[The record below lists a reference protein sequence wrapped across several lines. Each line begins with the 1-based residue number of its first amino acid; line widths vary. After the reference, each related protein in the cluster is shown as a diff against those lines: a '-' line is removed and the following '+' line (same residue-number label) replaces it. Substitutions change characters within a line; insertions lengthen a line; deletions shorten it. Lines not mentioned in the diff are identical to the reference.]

1 MLDLK
6 FIRKYPNLVQQGAE
20 RKNIQIDLDKLLEL
34 DQNRRELQ
42 TSLESH
48 LQQKKTIS
56 RQINF
61 IKENSTALE
70 NLKTESH
77 QLNSLIDSLE
87 GQIKALDQEIHLRL
101 IQIPNLPHASVP
113 DGQTESENQI
123 IKYQGKPVE
132 TDFQILPHWEIAEKL
147 GIIDFERSSQL
158 AGAFFVT
165 FKGAGAR
172 LERALINFMLD
183 LHVKAHGYTEICPP
197 FITRRQALFGTGQ
210 LPRLENDMYCLERD
224 DFFLIPT
231 AEVPLTNFH
240 QNEIFTAEELPIKYV
255 AYTPCFRREA
265 GTHGREN
272 RGLIR
277 IHQFDKVELVQLVK
291 PEESY
296 QTLEI
301 LCQQAEKV
309 LQLLEL
315 PYRVNLLCAG
325 ELSFASAKCYDLEVW
340 SPGIDR
346 YLEVSSCC
354 NFEAF
359 QARRINLRYRPDA
372 GKKVEF
378 VHTLNASGLALPRT
392 FAAILENY
400 QTDEG
405 TIIIPTVL
413 RPYTGFSIIK

>member
-6 FIRKYPNLVQQGAE
+6 FIRKHPELVRLGAE
-20 RKNIQIDLDKLLEL
+20 RKNIQIDLDKLLVL

-42 TSLESH
+42 TRLENH
-48 LQQKKTIS
+48 LRQKNDLS
-56 RQINF
+56 QQINF
-61 IKENSTALE
+61 VKENSVTLE
-70 NLKTESH
+70 NLKTESR

-87 GQIKALDQEIHLRL
+87 KQTKALDQEIYSLL
-101 IQIPNLPHASVP
+101 IQIPNLPHSSVP
-113 DGQTESENQI
+113 DGRSESENQI
-123 IKYQGKPVE
+123 TKYWGKPVE

-165 FKGAGAR
+165 FVGAGAR

-183 LHVKAHGYTEICPP
+183 LHVKEHGYTEISPP
-197 FITRRQALFGTGQ
+197 FLSRRQALFGTGQ

-224 DFFLIPT
+224 DLFLIPT

-240 QNEIFTAEELPIKYV
+240 QNEIFAAEALPVKYV

-291 PEESY
+291 PEKSY

-315 PYRVNLLCAG
+315 PYRVSLLCAG

-340 SPGIDR
+340 SPGIGR

-392 FAAILENY
+392 VAAILENY

-405 TIIIPTVL
+405 TIIVPPVL

>member
-6 FIRKYPNLVQQGAE
+6 FIRKHPELVRLGAE
-20 RKNIQIDLDKLLEL
+20 RKNMSIDLDKLLEL

-48 LQQKKTIS
+48 LQQKNLIS
-56 RQINF
+56 RQINLA
-61 IKENSTALE
+61 KENSAALE
-70 NLKTESH
+70 NLKAESR
-77 QLNSLIDSLE
+77 QLNSLIDVLE
-87 GQIKALDQEIHLRL
+87 EQISVLDQEIHLRM

-113 DGQTESENQI
+113 DGQTETENQI
-123 IKYQGKPVE
+123 IKYWGKPAE
-132 TDFQILPHWEIAEKL
+132 TDFKILPHWEIAEKL
-147 GIIDFERSSQL
+147 GIIDFEHSSQL
-158 AGAFFVT
+158 TGAFFVT

-183 LHVKAHGYTEICPP
+183 LHVKEHGYTEISPP
-197 FITRRQALFGTGQ
+197 FMTRRQALFGTGQ

-224 DFFLIPT
+224 DLFLIPT

-240 QNEIFTAEELPIKYV
+240 QNEIFSAEELPIKYV

-291 PEESY
+291 PAESY
-296 QTLEI
+296 STLEMM
-301 LCQQAEKV
+301 CQHAEEV
-309 LQLLEL
+309 LQQLEL
-315 PYRVNLLCAG
+315 PYRVSLLCAG

-340 SPGIDR
+340 SPGIGR

-359 QARRINLRYRPDA
+359 QARRINLRYRPDR

-392 FAAILENY
+392 VAAILENY

-405 TIIIPTVL
+405 TIIVPPVL

>member
-6 FIRKYPNLVQQGAE
+6 FIRKHPELIRKGAE
-20 RKNIQIDLDKLLEL
+20 RKNIPIDLDKLLEL
-34 DQNRRELQ
+34 DQNRRQLQ

-48 LQQKKTIS
+48 LQQKNALS
-56 RQINF
+56 QQINS
-61 IKENSTALE
+61 IKDNPTAIDT
-70 NLKTESH
+70 LKAESR

-87 GQIKALDQEIHLRL
+87 GQIKTLDQEIYSLL
-101 IQIPNLPHASVP
+101 IQIPNLPHSSVP
-113 DGQTESENQI
+113 DGRSESENQI
-123 IKYQGKPVE
+123 IKYWGKPAE
-132 TDFQILPHWEIAEKL
+132 INFKILPHWEIAEKL

-165 FKGAGAR
+165 FIGAGAR

-183 LHVKAHGYTEICPP
+183 LHVKEHGYTEIAPP
-197 FITRRQALFGTGQ
+197 FLARRQALFGTGQ
-210 LPRLENDMYCLERD
+210 LPRLENDMYCLNRD
-224 DFFLIPT
+224 DLFLIPT

-240 QNEIFTAEELPIKYV
+240 QNEIFAAKELPLKYV

-315 PYRVNLLCAG
+315 PYRVSLLGAG
-325 ELSFASAKCYDLEVW
+325 ELSFASAKCYDLEAW
-340 SPGIDR
+340 SPGVNR

-359 QARRINLRYRPDA
+359 QARRINLRYRPDT
-372 GKKVEF
+372 GEKVEF

-392 FAAILENY
+392 VAAILENY

-405 TIIIPTVL
+405 TIIVPPVL
-413 RPYTGFSIIK
+413 RPYTDFSIIK

>member
-6 FIRKYPNLVQQGAE
+6 FIRKYPELVRQGAE
-20 RKNIQIDLDKLLEL
+20 RKNMSIDVDKLLEL

-48 LQQKKTIS
+48 LQQKNTIS

-61 IKENSTALE
+61 IKENSTTLA

-87 GQIKALDQEIHLRL
+87 RQIKALDQEIHLRL
-101 IQIPNLPHASVP
+101 IQIPNLPHVSVP
-113 DGQTESENQI
+113 DGRTESENQI
-123 IKYQGKPVE
+123 IKNWGKPAD
-132 TDFQILPHWEIAEKL
+132 TDFKILPHWEIAEKL

-158 AGAFFVT
+158 TGAFFVT

-183 LHVKAHGYTEICPP
+183 LQVKEHGYTEISPP
-197 FITRRQALFGTGQ
+197 LVTRRQALFGTGQ
-210 LPRLENDMYCLERD
+210 LPRLENDLYCLERD

-291 PEESY
+291 PAESY

-315 PYRVNLLCAG
+315 PYRVSLLCAG

-340 SPGIDR
+340 SPGIGR

-392 FAAILENY
+392 VAAILENY

-405 TIIIPTVL
+405 TIIVPPVL